1 MSGCGGRGDVYI
13 CSKSKTPIL
22 PSPFGATRPGTVQ
35 SSGSGFMPSRGT
47 SRTNSQHTPFN
58 PRLIVS

>member
-1 MSGCGGRGDVYI
+1 MFS
-13 CSKSKTPIL
+13 SKSKVPML

-35 SSGSGFMPSRGT
+35 SGGSSYLPSRGT
-47 SRTNSQHTPFN
+47 SRTNGQHTPFN